1 MPKGV
6 AVGTGKS
13 TFGAALKRDKYL
25 LFMFL
30 PGLLYYVIFHYAP
43 MYGLIIAF
51 QKFSPY
57 KGIFG
62 STWVGFRNFIDLLSQ
77 PYFFEM
83 LRNTLLLNLYFIV
96 FGFPVPIVFA
106 LLLSEMPD
114 GFFKRIVQSTSYLP
128 HFISSVVIV
137 GIVVNFLSP
146 SRGTI
151 NVLLHNIFGLEPI
164 NFMGDA
170 SWFRTI
176 YTSMRVW
183 QSFGWTSII
192 YIAAILGINPTLYEA
207 AMIDGAGRLQ
217 RMWHVTLPGIMPTII
232 TLFLLRIGQ
241 IIRLGFDTVYL
252 MQNTMNLKTSEVF
265 QTYVYRRGIIGM
277 DWSFATTVGFFE
289 GMVGLVFVLVANRM
303 ARRVSETSLW

>member
-1 MPKGV
+1 
-6 AVGTGKS
+6 
-13 TFGAALKRDKYL
+13 
-25 LFMFL
+25 
-30 PGLLYYVIFHYAP
+30 

-51 QKFSPY
+51 QKYSPY
-57 KGIFG
+57 RGVFG
-62 STWVGFRNFIDLLSQ
+62 STWVGLKNFVDLVTQ
-77 PYFFEM
+77 PYFYDM
-83 LRNTLLLNLYFIV
+83 LRNTLLLNMYFIV
-96 FGFPVPIVFA
+96 FGFPIPIVFA
-106 LLLSEMPD
+106 LLISEIPD
-114 GFFKRIVQSTSYLP
+114 GFFKRVVQSTSYLP
-128 HFISSVVIV
+128 HFISSVIIV

-146 SRGTI
+146 SRGTV
-151 NVLLHNIFGLEPI
+151 NVMLHSIFGMEPI

-192 YIAAILGINPTLYEA
+192 YIAAILSISPTLYEA

-217 RMWHVTLPGIMPTII
+217 RMWHVTLPGILPTII

-241 IIRLGFDTVYL
+241 IIRLGFDTIYL
-252 MQNTMNLKTSEVF
+252 MQNTMNLQTSEVF

-289 GMVGLVFVLVANRM
+289 GIVGLIFVVTANKL